1 MKQVLLVSAMLGV
14 AFYAGYASHSNAYN
28 FTNLHTKP
36 ASREAV
42 LDNAAQKIDTLC
54 YEKAGMTDNNFI
66 YKSCTRRARDFT
78 KMFKAR
84 IAKDMPHSISSQ
96 DDFKRYSLR
105 MINCIVPIS

>member
-1 MKQVLLVSAMLGV
+1 MLGV

-36 ASREAV
+36 ATREAV
-42 LDNAAQKIDTLC
+42 LDHAAQKFDSLC
-54 YEKAGMTDNNFI
+54 FQKAGMTDSNFT

-78 KMFKAR
+78 NMCKER
-84 IAKDMPHSISSQ
+84 IAKDMPRTISSQ